1 MKEFSTGAS
10 SATKTKSFYRS
21 VESLDN
27 DMRKVAAEMGSEV
40 IVIYAMSAKVGKGKN
55 GKKQRE
61 TLYVGQSTQVSQRV
75 AQHKMYLH
83 QGAKT
88 PAQKGFTKKSI
99 RNARSYR
106 YYILKICGSQ
116 EEANKFEHHYIKALK
131 PLLNDCDNDLG
142 SITRAKINAAKAMF
156 ADKKSAIEVSK
167 ATGLSNRVALAVNSG
182 VVDTNGEFGKKL
194 DGTVNHVGAMLKALN
209 EVAVKHAY
217 GHRNGVHTRLS
228 DVESAEICTIA
239 EEYHYSPHTAMS
251 YYSYLRTNW
260 KLLFSFDDAFE
271 DEE

>member
-27 DMRKVAAEMGSEV
+27 DMRKVADNLGSEI
-40 IVIYAMSAKVGKGKN
+40 IVIYAMSAKVGKGKKRS
-55 GKKQRE
+55 KKRE
-61 TLYVGQSTQVSQRV
+61 TLYVGQSTQVSQRI

-88 PAQKGFTKKSI
+88 PAQKGFAKKSI
-99 RNARSYR
+99 RNAKSFK
-106 YYILKICGSQ
+106 YYILKICNSQ
-116 EEANKFEHHYIKALK
+116 EEANKFEHHYIKVLK
-131 PLLNDCDNDLG
+131 PILNECDNDIG
-142 SITRAKINAAKAMF
+142 SITKAKVSAAKAMF

-167 ATGLSNRVALAVNSG
+167 ATGLSKRVASAVNSG
-182 VVDTNGEFGKKL
+182 MIDTSGEFSKKL
-194 DGTVNHVGAMLKALN
+194 DGTINYASALLKALN
-209 EVAVKHAY
+209 EVAIKHAHA
-217 GHRNGVHTRLS
+217 HRNVHTRLS
-228 DVESAEICTIA
+228 DAESAEIRKIA
-239 EEYHYSPHTAMS
+239 NIYHYTPRTASS